1 MSSYDTQ
8 VGGDHYKDMKIQPS
22 EFINKNKMQ
31 FAEGNAIKYIC
42 RHQKKGGKQDL
53 EKAKHY
59 IDMIIERDYGDDT
72 YKSQTFEVSLPNDL
86 SISYG
91 DVETKWENNMTYE
104 ELQEKVSKLLDDTEE
119 KMSNFIEEY
128 NESIEDKED
137 ENEVDTVDLSG
148 KFSELQDYI
157 EDYSQ

>member
-1 MSSYDTQ
+1 
-8 VGGDHYKDMKIQPS
+8 
-22 EFINKNKMQ
+22 
-31 FAEGNAIKYIC
+31 
-42 RHQKKGGKQDL
+42 
-53 EKAKHY
+53 
-59 IDMIIERDYGDDT
+59 
-72 YKSQTFEVSLPNDL
+72 
-86 SISYG
+86 
-91 DVETKWENNMTYE
+91 MTYE

-119 KMSNFIEEY
+119 KMSNVIEEY